1 MTTVKYINLVPE
13 DIQARWRLWKR
24 RKALLSVAAVYAAA
38 LILVFINQRVV
49 LHGKRA
55 AVASIEAERN
65 SLAAKG
71 SEYERLSR
79 QLAEVRQAESELK
92 KNFEAGAALA
102 QKRIAWPV
110 LLKRLSNDIPDNVW
124 LKTLSTSDINEQG
137 GKKMRFVGTA
147 ASNRAVSEFV
157 FMLENSGY
165 FEDAV
170 LLYTQKKEYG
180 ANSYYDF
187 EVNSTLKKTEEI
199 MYE

>member
-1 MTTVKYINLVPE
+1 MTTVKGINLVPE
-13 DIQARWRLWKR
+13 DIQAQWRAWRR
-24 RKALLSVAAVYAAA
+24 RKALLAVAAVYAAA
-38 LILVFINQRVV
+38 LLLVFVNQRVA

-55 AVASIEAERN
+55 VAASIAAEKN

-79 QLAEVRQAESELK
+79 RLAEVRQAESELK
-92 KNFEAGAALA
+92 NNFEASAVLA

-110 LLKRLSNDIPDNVW
+110 LLKRLSNDIPGGVW
-124 LKTLSTSDINEQG
+124 LKTLSTSDINGEA
-137 GKKMRFVGTA
+137 GKRIRFVGTA
-147 ASNRAVSEFV
+147 ASNRSVSEFV
-157 FMLENSGY
+157 FVLENSGY

-180 ANSYYDF
+180 ANAYYDF
-187 EVNSTLKKTEEI
+187 EVNSALKKTDEI